1 MIYLNISKL
10 ILFTRKNNI
19 MKIFSLGL
27 VLFSIFSCTAQENK
41 MDMTIYQFKVTDI
54 NGNEFDLSTLKGK
67 KVMIV
72 NTASQCGLTPQY
84 EQLEEVYENYKDS
97 NFVIVGFP
105 ANNFMGQEP
114 GTDEEIASFC
124 KKNYGVTFPMMSK
137 IDVKGK
143 DMHTLY
149 KFLTEKEQNGL
160 EDNEVKW
167 NFQKYLIGE
176 EGRLEKVISPRML
189 PNDPE
194 VIDWIKKD

>member
-1 MIYLNISKL
+1 
-10 ILFTRKNNI
+10 

-27 VLFSIFSCTAQENK
+27 ILFSIFSCTAQENK
-41 MDMTIYQFKVTDI
+41 VDMTIYQFKVTDI
-54 NGNEFDLSTLKGK
+54 NGNEFDLSTLEGK

-97 NFVIVGFP
+97 NFVIIGFP

-143 DMHTLY
+143 DIHPLY

-189 PNDPE
+189 PNDSE

>member
-1 MIYLNISKL
+1 
-10 ILFTRKNNI
+10 

-27 VLFSIFSCTAQENK
+27 ILFSIFSCTSQENK
-41 MDMTIYQFKVTDI
+41 MDMTIYQYKVTDI

-84 EQLEEVYENYKDS
+84 EQLEEVYEDYKDS

-114 GTDEEIASFC
+114 GSDDEIASFC

-143 DMHTLY
+143 DMHPLY

-176 EGRLEKVISPRML
+176 EGRLEKVISPRMV

>member
-1 MIYLNISKL
+1 
-10 ILFTRKNNI
+10 
-19 MKIFSLGL
+19 
-27 VLFSIFSCTAQENK
+27 
-41 MDMTIYQFKVTDI
+41 
-54 NGNEFDLSTLKGK
+54 
-67 KVMIV
+67 MIV

-97 NFVIVGFP
+97 NFVIIGFP

-143 DMHTLY
+143 DIHPLY

-189 PNDPE
+189 PNDSE
-194 VIDWIKKD
+194 VIDWIKKDISCGGESRFEWSQLTMANKNECCVRAGRE